1 MVILPV
7 VATLATAEP
16 ENHIHQTGGDNCS
29 LRRTT
34 GEFVG
39 ELHAHVDEQFAAAAF
54 REERANDDEVE
65 QGSTKRSSVACR
77 IRRIPPSSCLR

>member
-1 MVILPV
+1 MVIVPV

-16 ENHIHQTGGDNCS
+16 ENHIHQTGGDNRS
-29 LRRTT
+29 LRRTA
-34 GEFVG
+34 GEFVR
-39 ELHAHVDEQFAAAAF
+39 ELHAHVDEQLAAAF

-65 QGSTKRSSVACR
+65 QESTKRSSAACR